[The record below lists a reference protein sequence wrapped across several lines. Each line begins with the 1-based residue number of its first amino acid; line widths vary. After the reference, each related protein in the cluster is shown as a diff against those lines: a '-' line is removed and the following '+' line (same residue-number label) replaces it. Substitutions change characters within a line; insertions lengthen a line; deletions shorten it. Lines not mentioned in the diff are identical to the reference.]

1 MSLQK
6 LEQHRRLGGVL
17 DRREATCPAGVS
29 RRVEPANQTTSIYTQ
44 VSIEQLKAVH
54 ARTRPA
60 ESKEPD
66 EKPGPDDA
74 PETPEN

>member
-17 DRREATCPAGVS
+17 DRREATCPGGVS
-29 RRVEPANQTTSIYTQ
+29 RRAEPANQTTSIYTQ

-54 ARTRPA
+54 AKTHHA
-60 ESKEPD
+60 EAKETD
-66 EKPGPDDA
+66 QKPGPED
-74 PETPEN
+74 PETTPES

>member
-1 MSLQK
+1 VPRRG
-6 LEQHRRLGGVL
+6 EQAGGACESNHL
-17 DRREATCPAGVS
+17 DLHPS
-29 RRVEPANQTTSIYTQ
+29 QQ

-54 ARTRPA
+54 ARTHPA

-74 PETPEN
+74 PETPET